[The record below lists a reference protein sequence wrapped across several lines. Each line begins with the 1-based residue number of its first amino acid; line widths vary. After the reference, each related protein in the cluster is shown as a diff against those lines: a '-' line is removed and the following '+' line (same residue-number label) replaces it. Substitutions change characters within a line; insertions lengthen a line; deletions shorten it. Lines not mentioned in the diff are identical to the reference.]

1 MKRGTFISRWIVL
14 IFLLGLLTSGL
25 SAQTVRSRT
34 SQQEGFLA
42 YRCDYQTGT
51 NTALIYATLHD
62 ANGLPMPPERY
73 TLVVASAAT
82 AQTIPPQR
90 VNVTQATRREPL
102 RMIIVLDITDTM
114 PLQNVVRAISTQ
126 LAPQLEV
133 SDAVALITFG
143 GTIAPITPF
152 YTDKNRLINENMLD
166 LEPSFG
172 DNRLYEVIQEA
183 VNQLSLQQ
191 DTRQVVVV
199 ITDSGRREGSTD
211 QPSAA
216 EIGTRARNAKVQLYP
231 LGIHLYD
238 EPDDDELIAL
248 ATTSQGYAWIYDEGA
263 RSNNEIAGLA
273 VADRL
278 DSLVDTLNSEIRIVV
293 DMQGQTPDA
302 NGEVL
307 FGLTVQLD
315 SGLILND
322 QIVCP
327 LPQLNH
333 SIAFLPGVTDTTT
346 AAPLNIGVTIQSD
359 LTIEQTSVV
368 FRVNDEPVQNSDSTT
383 FTFNPSD
390 FPPGTYS
397 LSAELRDTND
407 NILATT
413 DRRVTI
419 ATQQALELNII
430 SGTLSDLSNPIQFE
444 AVITRF
450 DASLPPV
457 RFTINALLN
466 PTLIYPLGQGAV
478 AIKADGRAIM
488 TVDNLRTEVE
498 RLFPGINSGAE
509 LQINAFVPATTPL
522 APPLAVSEIITFAY
536 TPSAPLVQPTVA
548 NNTTFIGGTPTS
560 NATVNPAVVVP
571 AAPGLIIAGNLID
584 PVTLAAIALS
594 VALFIINILLFRQVG
609 RARVRRLI
617 NNPDNHDLSD
627 RLMSITVRR
636 EGMKQTHVLTKKTV
650 TLGRGTGND
659 VNLGDDTNVSR
670 EHGVIMWRRKRWWY
684 SNRKPRLLARI
695 DGRRHYGFFLGELE
709 PVTELEIGN
718 AKIFFHSSNQ
728 QDVSDMTKT
737 NL

>member
-1 MKRGTFISRWIVL
+1 
-14 IFLLGLLTSGL
+14 
-25 SAQTVRSRT
+25 
-34 SQQEGFLA
+34 
-42 YRCDYQTGT
+42 
-51 NTALIYATLHD
+51 
-62 ANGLPMPPERY
+62 
-73 TLVVASAAT
+73 
-82 AQTIPPQR
+82 
-90 VNVTQATRREPL
+90 
-102 RMIIVLDITDTM
+102 
-114 PLQNVVRAISTQ
+114 
-126 LAPQLEV
+126 
-133 SDAVALITFG
+133 
-143 GTIAPITPF
+143 
-152 YTDKNRLINENMLD
+152 
-166 LEPSFG
+166 
-172 DNRLYEVIQEA
+172 

-216 EIGTRARNAKVQLYP
+216 EIGTRARNAKVQVYP
-231 LGIHLYD
+231 IGIHLYD
-238 EPDDDELIAL
+238 TPDDDELLAI
-248 ATTSQGYAWIYDEGA
+248 ATTSQGYGWIYDEGA

-278 DSLVDTLNSEIRIVV
+278 DSLIDTLNSEIRIVV

-302 NGEVL
+302 NGDVL
-307 FGLTVQLD
+307 FGLTAQLD
-315 SGLILND
+315 NGLILND
-322 QIVCP
+322 QIACP

-333 SIAFLPGVTDTTT
+333 SIAFLPGVSDTTT
-346 AAPLNIGVTIQSD
+346 ANPLNIGVTVQSD
-359 LTIEQTSVV
+359 LGIDQTSVV
-368 FRVNDEPVQNSDSTT
+368 FRINDEPVQNSDSTT
-383 FTFNPSD
+383 FTFNPSAL
-390 FPPGTYS
+390 PPGTYS
-397 LSAELRDTND
+397 VAAELRDTND

-430 SGTLSDLSNPIQFE
+430 SGTLSDLGNPIQFE

-466 PTLIYPLGQGAV
+466 PTLVYPLGQGAV
-478 AIKADGRAIM
+478 AIKADGRATL
-488 TVDNLRTEVE
+488 TVDNLRAEVE

-522 APPLAVSEIITFAY
+522 APPLAVSEVLTFSYLPA
-536 TPSAPLVQPTVA
+536 AVVAQPTAA
-548 NNTTFIGGTPTS
+548 NNAALVGGTPVS
-560 NATVNPAVVVP
+560 NAGIISPTAVVP
-571 AAPGLIIAGNLID
+571 AAPGLVIAGTLID

-594 VALFIINILLFRQVG
+594 LALFIINILLFRQVG

-617 NNPDNHDLSD
+617 NNPDKHDLSE

-650 TLGRGTGND
+650 TLGRGSGND
-659 VNLGDDTNVSR
+659 VNLGDDTNISR
-670 EHGVIMWRRKRWWY
+670 EHGIIMWRRKRWWY
-684 SNRKPRLLARI
+684 SNRKPRLLTRI

>member
-1 MKRGTFISRWIVL
+1 MRPVKILIPWSLLILFLWILV
-14 IFLLGLLTSGL
+14 SGL
-25 SAQTVRSRT
+25 SAQSGRSRT

-42 YRCDYQTGT
+42 YRCEYQTGT
-51 NTALIYATLHD
+51 NTALIYASLHD

-73 TLVVASAAT
+73 TLVVSSAST

-90 VNVTQATRREPL
+90 VTVSQASRREPL

-114 PLQNVVRAISTQ
+114 PLQPVVRAISTQ

-143 GTIAPITPF
+143 GTVAPITPF

-166 LEPSFG
+166 LTPSFG
-172 DNRLYEVIQEA
+172 DNRLYEVILEA

-191 DTRQVVVV
+191 DTRQAVVV
-199 ITDSGRREGSTD
+199 ITDSGRREGSSD
-211 QPSAA
+211 QPTAA
-216 EIGTRARNAKVQLYP
+216 EIATRARNARVQVYP
-231 LGIHLYD
+231 IGIHLYD
-238 EPDDDELIAL
+238 DPDDEELLAI
-248 ATTSQGYAWIYDEGA
+248 ATTSQGYGWIYDEGS

-278 DSLVDTLNSEIRIVV
+278 DALVDTLSSEIRVV
-293 DMQGQTPDA
+293 IDLQGQTPDE

-307 FGLTVQLD
+307 LGLSVQLD
-315 SGLILND
+315 NGLVLND
-322 QIVCP
+322 QIACP

-346 AAPLNIGVTIQSD
+346 ASPLNIGVTAQSD
-359 LTIEQTSVV
+359 LGSDQTTIV
-368 FRVNDEPVQNSDSTT
+368 FRVNDEPMQNSDSTT
-383 FTFNPSD
+383 FTFNPADYS
-390 FPPGTYS
+390 PGTYTI
-397 LSAELRDTND
+397 SAELRDNND

-419 ATQQALELNII
+419 ATQQSLELNIVA
-430 SGTLSDLSNPIQFE
+430 GTLSDLSSPIQFE
-444 AVITRF
+444 AVLTRP

-457 RFTINALLN
+457 RFTINTLLN
-466 PTLIYPLGQGAV
+466 PTLVYPLAQGAV
-478 AIKADGRAIM
+478 AIKADGRATL
-488 TVDNLRTEVE
+488 TVENLRSEVE

-509 LQINAFVPATTPL
+509 LQITAFVPASTPL
-522 APPLAVSEIITFAY
+522 APPLAVSEVLTFTY
-536 TPSAPLVQPTVA
+536 TPAAITVQATPNSSA
-548 NNTTFIGGTPTS
+548 NNTDGG
-560 NATVNPAVVVP
+560 ATQTASTDDTAIVTG
-571 AAPGLIIAGNLID
+571 AAGLVIAGTVIE
-584 PVTLAAIALS
+584 PIVLASIALS
-594 VALFIINILLFRQVG
+594 IVLFVFNILLYRQVG

-617 NNPDNHDLSD
+617 NNPDKHDLND

-659 VNLGDDTNVSR
+659 VNLGDDTNISR

-684 SNRKPRLLARI
+684 SNRKPRLQVRV
-695 DGRRHYGFFLGELE
+695 DGRRYTGFCLVELE
-709 PVTELEIGN
+709 PVTEIEIGN
-718 AKIFFHSSNQ
+718 AKIFFHSSHQ